1 MTSQAQRRVGI
12 LFALF
17 VCLIVVAGARAA
29 YLGVV
34 RGDGLKR
41 AAASQ
46 QSSEVSVPGRRGT
59 IFDRHNI
66 ELAVSEPAEDVAATP
81 YLVRDPLGIARRISR
96 FIGTPAEELAQKLAR
111 RDTGFVYLAR
121 QLPVERA
128 HAIERMHIE
137 GFSFTPTQRRVYPQ
151 GWLASQ
157 LIGTVGL
164 DGQALSGFEY
174 SRGHVLRGTDGKR
187 HVVRDALGEPISVTD
202 VRAGRSGRDVRLT
215 LDAGLQSKVE
225 DVLAEVGR
233 DYRPKGAT
241 AIVMDPRTG
250 GILSLANWPRVDAND
265 VGGAPAYAR
274 QDRAVGYDYEP
285 GSTFKAF
292 TVAGA
297 LQDGL
302 VGPDTA
308 FDLPPEIKVAD
319 RTIGEAHARGAVR
332 LTTAQILAQS
342 SNVGAI
348 KIGLELGRKR
358 FDYWIRKFGFGRPTG
373 VDLPGEERG
382 QVLTLDHYSGSTMGN
397 LPIGQGLSVTPL
409 QVAAAYGAIANGGI
423 LRTPHVTSSI
433 AGQRLAMGP
442 GRRVISAA
450 TAASLRRMLEGV
462 FSAGGTASD
471 VAPIPGYKL
480 AGKTGTANKI
490 DPATGEYSKY
500 RVVASF
506 VGFAPADNP
515 RVLVAVMV
523 DEPQGSGFG
532 GVVAAPAFGKIM
544 TFALPYLGIPPS

>member
-1 MTSQAQRRVGI
+1 MTSRAQRRIGI

-17 VCLIVVAGARAA
+17 VGLIAVAGARAA

-41 AAASQ
+41 AATSQ
-46 QSSEVSVPGRRGT
+46 QASEIAVPGRRGT
-59 IFDRHNI
+59 VFDRHGI

-81 YLVRDPLGIARRISR
+81 YLVRDPLAIARKISR
-96 FIGTPAEELAQKLAR
+96 YIGTPAEAIAQKLAR

-121 QLPVERA
+121 QLPVQRA

-151 GWLASQ
+151 NWLASQ

-164 DGQALSGFEY
+164 DGQPLSGLEY
-174 SRGHVLRGTDGKR
+174 SRNDALGGTDGSR
-187 HVVRDALGEPISVTD
+187 HVVKDGWGKPISVRDERT
-202 VRAGRSGRDVRLT
+202 GRSGTDIRLT
-215 LDAGLQSKVE
+215 VDAGLQSKVE
-225 DVLAEVGR
+225 DVLAGIGR

-250 GILSLANWPRVDAND
+250 GILALANWPRVNAND
-265 VGGAPAYAR
+265 VGGAPPYAR
-274 QDRAVGYDYEP
+274 QNRAVGYDYEP

-297 LQDGL
+297 LEEGL
-302 VGPDTA
+302 VSPGTE
-308 FDLPPEIKVAD
+308 FDLPPEIQVAD
-319 RTIGEAHARGAVR
+319 RTIGEAHVRGAVR

-342 SNVGAI
+342 SNVGAV

-358 FDYWIRKFGFGRPTG
+358 FDHWIHRFGFGRRTG

-382 QVLTLDHYSGSTMGN
+382 QVLALDRYSGSSMGN

-409 QVAAAYGAIANGGI
+409 QIAAAYGAIANGGI
-423 LRTPHVTSSI
+423 MRTPHVG
-433 AGQRLAMGP
+433 AAVGGRRVRLGR

-450 TAASLRRMLEGV
+450 TAASVRKMLEGV
-462 FSAGGTASD
+462 FAAGGTASE

-490 DPATGEYSKY
+490 DRATGEYSKY

-506 VGFAPADNP
+506 VGFAPADSP
-515 RVLVAVMV
+515 QVLVAVMV

-532 GVVAAPAFGKIM
+532 GVVAAPAFGQIM
-544 TFALPYLGIPPS
+544 NFALPYLGIPPG